1 MILSYQQHTWRASCM
16 HYPGLTYSAI
26 ASRLESP
33 VVDHYVATRSI
44 ERLTHYTSATAK
56 VNTAVVGLRFGYTTR
71 STERLNHDPSV
82 TAKVKTAVIRLG
94 SATRTIERLSHD
106 TSGTAKVKYR
116 IVPSSTANERTIRH
130 CQYSDDDDQQ
140 QECGLYSFTAPGT
153 DS

>member
-1 MILSYQQHTWRASCM
+1 MR
-16 HYPGLTYSAI
+16 YPGLTSSAI

-33 VVDHYVATRSI
+33 VVDHCVATRSI
-44 ERLTHYTSATAK
+44 ERLTHDTSATAK
-56 VNTAVVGLRFGYTTR
+56 VKTAVVCLRLGSTTR
-71 STERLNHDPSV
+71 STERLNHDTSV

-116 IVPSSTANERTIRH
+116 IVPSSTAHGRTIRH
-130 CQYSDDDDQQ
+130 CQYSDDDQQ

-153 DS
+153 EHVYLMTWGSQTYR